1 MTKTVVD
8 KNTDIVHCMY
18 KNNIEISGANYQ
30 CEWEREVGRLKGVVK
45 CHKLQVHV
53 CFIVVE

>member
-30 CEWEREVGRLKGVVK
+30 CE
-45 CHKLQVHV
+45 
-53 CFIVVE
+53 